1 MRLGLQIG
9 DYRLFLSFKRD
20 AMTQAAVSRIALA
33 LVNARKNH
41 LPADASQFTDQLSTT
56 AEAYEVQD
64 LVYKA
69 LEGETAPV
77 AQAWKS
83 GGPNRSSE
91 QTHSA
96 LLAQGILQNG
106 ADMRNWPLNIRIVEI
121 EIAFRIRCDI
131 THEQAAAIDHEGS
144 KKLIAAKTVS
154 IEIVDSRW
162 QQAGQ
167 AQALLKLADMQ
178 SHGTLVLGDWTPYTQ
193 SDAERDWSKQRCS
206 LKIGEQP
213 VVSFMGTHTLQDPT
227 YVLPAWLKH
236 ATSKGQTLPAGTII
250 TTGSW
255 CGMPFANK
263 GDLIVA
269 EFDGIGKTSVQL

>member
-1 MRLGLQIG
+1 MN
-9 DYRLFLSFKRD
+9 
-20 AMTQAAVSRIALA
+20 QAAISRIALA

-41 LPADASQFTDQLSTT
+41 LPANASQFTDQLLTT
-56 AEAYEVQD
+56 ADAYAVQD
-64 LVYKA
+64 LVYQA
-69 LEGETAPV
+69 LEGKAAPF

-91 QTHSA
+91 QTHA
-96 LLAQGILQNG
+96 GLLPGGILQNG

-121 EIAFRIRCDI
+121 EIAFRIDSDVTR
-131 THEQAAAIDHEGS
+131 EQAAVIDHAS
-144 KKLIAAKTVS
+144 SRKLIAAKTVS

-162 QQAGQ
+162 QQAGG

-178 SHGTLVLGDWTPYTQ
+178 SHGTLVLGDWTPFTQ
-193 SDAERDWSKQRCS
+193 SDVERDWSKQRCS
-206 LKIGEQP
+206 LKIGDQP
-213 VVSFMGTHTLQDPT
+213 EVSFVGTHTLQDPT

-236 ATSKGQTLPAGTII
+236 ATSTGQTLPAGTII

-255 CGMPFANK
+255 CGMPVANK

-269 EFDGIGKTSVQL
+269 EFDAIGKTSVQL

>member
-1 MRLGLQIG
+1 MN
-9 DYRLFLSFKRD
+9 
-20 AMTQAAVSRIALA
+20 QANISRIALA
-33 LVNARKNH
+33 LITARKNH
-41 LPADASQFTDQLSTT
+41 LPSDASLFADQLLTTADAY
-56 AEAYEVQD
+56 AVQD

-69 LEGETAPV
+69 MEGNDASI

-121 EIAFRIRCDI
+121 EIAFRINSDVTR
-131 THEQAAAIDHEGS
+131 EQAAALDHAS
-144 KKLIAAKTVS
+144 SQQLIAAKTVS

-162 QQAGQ
+162 QQAGN

-178 SHGTLVLGDWTPYTQ
+178 SHGALVLGDWIPFTQ
-193 SDAERDWSKQRCS
+193 SDIERDWSKQQCS
-206 LKIGEQP
+206 LKIGNQP
-213 VVSFMGTHTLQDPT
+213 VVSFVGTHTLQDPT

-236 ATSKGQTLPAGTII
+236 ATASGQTLPAGTII

-263 GDLIVA
+263 GDLVVA
-269 EFDGIGKTSVQL
+269 EFDGIGKASVQL